1 MSSVG
6 AAEPEATI
14 LARLETEIAWYDRAA
29 RRHQRAYKTFK
40 TLVLFAAAATPVCA
54 GFDRVPKFVLAILGS
69 LVVLFEGLNQLG
81 RHHHNWMTFRSA
93 CEMLKHEKY
102 LYVGRAGIYLRA
114 LNRLALLTERV
125 EQLVGQEHSRWVV
138 GQSELS
144 IPGRDATAAPAG
156 PSKVEDA
163 AKPAA
168 TGATAKTP

>member
-1 MSSVG
+1 MG
-6 AAEPEATI
+6 
-14 LARLETEIAWYDRAA
+14 RLETEIAWYDRAA

-40 TLVLFAAAATPVCA
+40 ILVLFAAAATPVCA
-54 GFDRVPKFVLAILGS
+54 VFDRVPKFVLAILGA

-102 LYVGRAGIYLRA
+102 LYLGRAGVYLRA
-114 LNRLALLTERV
+114 LNRLSLLTERV

-144 IPGRDATAAPAG
+144 VPGREAGAAPAA
-156 PSKVEDA
+156 PTQAETA

-168 TGATAKTP
+168 AGAAEPPAADCRPPTDR